1 MIKLFALTLAI
12 AAFAPPT
19 PRPTPMITPEILVQ
33 LQVDAYNGH
42 DLDSM
47 VACFSPTVEF
57 WSMDGKPQGEKGT
70 AALRQGYSDLFA
82 KFPKLKVKVLH
93 RICQGAFVIDQV
105 EAEGMGPNP
114 ITVTAIY
121 ETAQAKIVRVWYI
134 QG

>member
-1 MIKLFALTLAI
+1 MIKLFALTAAI

-19 PRPTPMITPEILVQ
+19 HSPTPMISPEILVQ
-33 LQVDAYNGH
+33 LQVDAYNAH

-47 VACFSPTVEF
+47 VACYSPAIEF

-82 KFPKLKVKVLH
+82 RFPKLKVKVLK
-93 RICQGAFVIDQV
+93 RITQGAFVIDQV
-105 EAEGMGPNP
+105 QAEGMGPDP

-134 QG
+134 QK